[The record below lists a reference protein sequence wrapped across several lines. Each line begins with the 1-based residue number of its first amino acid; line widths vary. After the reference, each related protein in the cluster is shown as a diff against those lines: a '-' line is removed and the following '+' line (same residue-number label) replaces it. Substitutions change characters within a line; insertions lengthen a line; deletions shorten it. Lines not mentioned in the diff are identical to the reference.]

1 MYYCGYMQWEGNN
14 SLIFLDFLSWMVF
27 PGAEKW
33 GIGECLGQKRK
44 MLGISGHFCACGN
57 PSSVCPSSSRPRP
70 PPSHWVP
77 PLSKNNQVTKGL
89 ISVLLSVLSHETTC
103 LKGVDMAKLSYNR
116 SFSCSV
122 WKSVVCN
129 TVYSEIGFQL
139 KKGSTGNQ
147 NTEIRALDL
156 NSFADHFNSLSLERC
171 QNTLF
176 ILRK

>member
-1 MYYCGYMQWEGNN
+1 
-14 SLIFLDFLSWMVF
+14 MV
-27 PGAEKW
+27 
-33 GIGECLGQKRK
+33 
-44 MLGISGHFCACGN
+44 ISALVEIHR
-57 PSSVCPSSSRPRP
+57 PSVRRRPVP
-70 PPSHWVP
+70 VPPSHWVP

-89 ISVLLSVLSHETTC
+89 ISVLLSHETAC

-129 TVYSEIGFQL
+129 TVSSEIGFQL

-156 NSFADHFNSLSLERC
+156 NSFADHFNSLSLERR